1 MITEKKENVGGGN
14 EGVGEYGVGDLV
26 RAQRGE
32 IVFIQLP
39 DHLPMPQP
47 PAPKAAAD
55 ASTAVKTPPAYCS
68 LSRLQVLKIY
78 VYHSAA
84 GSDSCEK
91 SQKCSFITGLSS
103 QSTFFSTTVYV
114 PSSELGLPHPLSR
127 KRVCPPSSPTKG
139 GHCGWGGWEVP
150 IPTTGEKA

>member
-1 MITEKKENVGGGN
+1 MICVVKAVITEKKENVGGGGS

-47 PAPKAAAD
+47 AAPKAAAGAD

-84 GSDSCEK
+84 SRSCEK
-91 SQKCSFITGLSS
+91 SQK
-103 QSTFFSTTVYV
+103 
-114 PSSELGLPHPLSR
+114 R
-127 KRVCPPSSPTKG
+127 
-139 GHCGWGGWEVP
+139 
-150 IPTTGEKA
+150 

>member
-1 MITEKKENVGGGN
+1 MITEKKENVGGGGS

-47 PAPKAAAD
+47 PAPKAAD

-84 GSDSCEK
+84 AAPVESRKQGCGS
-91 SQKCSFITGLSS
+91 G
-103 QSTFFSTTVYV
+103 
-114 PSSELGLPHPLSR
+114 SELKPDLIGSVDPESGSGSR
-127 KRVCPPSSPTKG
+127 RAKMTHKIRKKIMKFHVLKWWMFSFES
-139 GHCGWGGWEVP
+139 
-150 IPTTGEKA
+150 

>member
-1 MITEKKENVGGGN
+1 VSKAVITEKKENVGGGGS

-47 PAPKAAAD
+47 PAPKAAGAD

-78 VYHSAA
+78 VYLSAA
-84 GSDSCEK
+84 GRSC
-91 SQKCSFITGLSS
+91 
-103 QSTFFSTTVYV
+103 
-114 PSSELGLPHPLSR
+114 
-127 KRVCPPSSPTKG
+127 
-139 GHCGWGGWEVP
+139 
-150 IPTTGEKA
+150 

>member
-1 MITEKKENVGGGN
+1 VKAVITEKKENVGGGS

-68 LSRLQVLKIY
+68 LSRLQVKINL
-78 VYHSAA
+78 YHSAA
-84 GSDSCEK
+84 DRSCEK
-91 SQKCSFITGLSS
+91 SHKCSFIKVLSS
-103 QSTFFSTTVYV
+103 QSTVHTVYL
-114 PSSELGLPHPLSR
+114 E
-127 KRVCPPSSPTKG
+127 
-139 GHCGWGGWEVP
+139 
-150 IPTTGEKA
+150 

>member
-1 MITEKKENVGGGN
+1 MRIREALKHTDADPDPQLWEKWLMICVVKAVITEKKENVGGGSD
-14 EGVGEYGVGDLV
+14 GVGEYGVGDLV

-68 LSRLQVLKIY
+68 LSRLQVK
-78 VYHSAA
+78 V
-84 GSDSCEK
+84 
-91 SQKCSFITGLSS
+91 
-103 QSTFFSTTVYV
+103 
-114 PSSELGLPHPLSR
+114 
-127 KRVCPPSSPTKG
+127 
-139 GHCGWGGWEVP
+139 
-150 IPTTGEKA
+150 

>member
-1 MITEKKENVGGGN
+1 MITEKKENVGGGGS

-47 PAPKAAAD
+47 PAPKAAGAD

-78 VYHSAA
+78 VYLSAA
-84 GSDSCEK
+84 GRSC
-91 SQKCSFITGLSS
+91 
-103 QSTFFSTTVYV
+103 
-114 PSSELGLPHPLSR
+114 
-127 KRVCPPSSPTKG
+127 
-139 GHCGWGGWEVP
+139 
-150 IPTTGEKA
+150 

>member
-1 MITEKKENVGGGN
+1 MKAVITEKKENVGGGS

-47 PAPKAAAD
+47 PAPKAAASD
-55 ASTAVKTPPAYCS
+55 ASNAVKTPPAYCS
-68 LSRLQVLKIY
+68 LSRLQVKIY

-84 GSDSCEK
+84 FAACVK
-91 SQKCSFITGLSS
+91 
-103 QSTFFSTTVYV
+103 
-114 PSSELGLPHPLSR
+114 SR
-127 KRVCPPSSPTKG
+127 KS
-139 GHCGWGGWEVP
+139 
-150 IPTTGEKA
+150 ADL